1 MFYKIYFSF
10 VVLSF
15 GCVFAT
21 SNPDNDFGSDSVIDR
36 IASPLREGPEI
47 SDIASSNLAIR
58 SSYDVF
64 KEFLSSSQYFCSH
77 NNYKPRGATVT
88 SVHPVLEYMAFLV
101 SLSSD
106 TKIANILDHLIKT
119 AGPFG
124 FSKTKANSA
133 ERVIYLIA
141 MNAVAKTRH
150 EPLKIEN
157 QESEKKS
164 FDAIQA
170 MHPDF
175 HLDLPA
181 SEVRWNVYL
190 DALQHSD
197 FFKPSAAAKI
207 SFLNDVFLLGYLN
220 GITPRYKDD
229 QWLSGV
235 WSYENNNL
243 EGVHDFIQW
252 IFPNRVAGVDPTAP
266 LLTPTSKGALE
277 RHSPLLQ
284 CIRGMVRNSFARMAN
299 FWGQRINASVALIKN
314 DKKWHENWLINTH
327 NNPRMNRIL
336 ECLSFL
342 GMQSEFDCL
351 RAYLW
356 ATADEAD
363 RTERYPSLKL
373 SRANFWTNVSFPT

>member
-1 MFYKIYFSF
+1 MFYKIYISF
-10 VVLSF
+10 VVLIF
-15 GCVFAT
+15 TCVFAT
-21 SNPDNDFGSDSVIDR
+21 SNPDDDFDSVINK
-36 IASPLREGPEI
+36 IASPLRDSPEI
-47 SDIASSNLAIR
+47 SDIASTNLAIL
-58 SSYDVF
+58 SSYNAF

-77 NNYKPRGATVT
+77 NNYKPKGVTAT

-124 FSKTKANSA
+124 FSERKANSA
-133 ERVIYLIA
+133 ERVIYHIA
-141 MNAVAKTRH
+141 MNAVAKTQG
-150 EPLKIEN
+150 EPLKIGNREA
-157 QESEKKS
+157 EKTS
-164 FDAIQA
+164 FDAIQT

-175 HLDLPA
+175 CLDLPT
-181 SEVRWNVYL
+181 SEERWNVYL

-197 FFKPSAAAKI
+197 FFKPSAAVKI

-229 QWLSGV
+229 QWLSSV

-243 EGVHDFIQW
+243 ERVHDFIQW
-252 IFPNRVAGVDPTAP
+252 IFPNSAVGVDPTAP

-277 RHSPLLQ
+277 RHLPLLQ
-284 CIRGMVRNSFARMAN
+284 CIRKMVRNSFARMAN
-299 FWGQRINASVALIKN
+299 FWGQQINSSVALVKTS
-314 DKKWHENWLINTH
+314 DQWHENWLNHTH

-342 GMQSEFDCL
+342 GMQPEFDCL

-363 RTERYPSLKL
+363 RTKIYPSLKL
-373 SRANFWTNVSFPT
+373 SRANFWANVPRPT